1 VVNLVLFVSSV
12 LVLLILP
19 GPTNTLLGT
28 SGATVG
34 LRRSLPLLLGELSGY
49 LVSIL
54 LIQFVLGPAIS
65 KAPATGLILRAAA
78 GAYLM
83 VLAIRLWTTPLLVSR
98 AVISVR
104 QVFVTTLLNPKA
116 LVFALVII
124 PFGSPRSS
132 VYLALF
138 AAIVPVIGTL
148 WIALGALLR
157 RRTEPGYLK
166 VFPKAASVILAI
178 FSATLISSAFVL
190 AGH

>member
-1 VVNLVLFVSSV
+1 VANSVLFVSSV

-49 LVSIL
+49 LLSIL
-54 LIQFVLGPAIS
+54 LIQFVLGPAMS
-65 KAPATGLILRAAA
+65 RAPSTALILRAAA

-83 VLAIRLWTTPLLVSR
+83 VLSIKMWTTPLLVSR
-98 AVISVR
+98 AVISLR

-116 LVFALVII
+116 FVFALVII

-132 VYLALF
+132 AYLTLF
-138 AAIVPVIGTL
+138 AAIVPVVGTL
-148 WIALGALLR
+148 WIGIGAVLR
-157 RRTEPGYLK
+157 RRTQPDYLK

-190 AGH
+190 ARH

>member
-138 AAIVPVIGTL
+138 TAIVPVIGTL

>member
-148 WIALGALLR
+148 WIVLGALLR

>member
-1 VVNLVLFVSSV
+1 MEIPVLFVSSV
-12 LVLLILP
+12 LLLLILP

-34 LRRSLPLLLGELSGY
+34 LQRSLPLLLGELSGY
-49 LVSIL
+49 LLSIL
-54 LIQFVLGPAIS
+54 LIQFVLGPAIA
-65 KAPATGLILRAAA
+65 KAPSTALVLRGAA

-83 VLAIRLWTTPLLVSR
+83 FLSVRLWTTPLLVSR

-116 LVFALVII
+116 FVFALVII
-124 PFGSPRSS
+124 PFGSAHSP

-178 FSATLISSAFVL
+178 FSATLISSAFIL
-190 AGH
+190 ARH